1 MLFTNPS
8 SIRLL
13 CDPVTE
19 DPNYQPAPEDRP
31 GGFQWGQVCKKM
43 LNLGRSQV
51 FYLALYLALPSASRP
66 TNINMKLD
74 SLLRPVMS
82 MQKEKRMK
90 RIELLWTGH

>member
-31 GGFQWGQVCKKM
+31 GGFQWGQVCQKCQILADFK
-43 LNLGRSQV
+43 
-51 FYLALYLALPSASRP
+51 FFFALYLALLSASRP
-66 TNINMKLD
+66 TNINKKLD
-74 SLLRPVMS
+74 SLLRLVMS

-90 RIELLWTGH
+90 RIELLWNGH